1 MLEHMFAPSTEDVA
15 AEPGHEDEA
24 PWERGLN
31 TAQREAVCHG
41 DDPLLIVAGAGTGKT
56 RTLAHRVARLID
68 DGAAPERILLLT
80 FTRRAAA
87 EMTSRVGGMLDVA
100 VARQLWSG
108 TFHSVANRLL
118 RRFSANAGL
127 SPDFTVMDPADAA
140 DLLGALRSELEL
152 PVTQKRFPRKETTL
166 AIWSRLVNR
175 QMPLSD
181 ILENDFPWCSAH
193 EETLRELFTAY
204 TDRKRSLRVLDFD
217 DLLLHARALAAA
229 PDAGAG
235 VRACFDHVLVD
246 EYQDTNALQVDFVD
260 ALLDDGQG
268 LTVVGDDAQAIYG
281 FRGAEVTH
289 LWGFTERFD
298 GASSVVLDDNY
309 RSTSEILS
317 VANEVVAA
325 SKTLLPKQL
334 RAVRGDGVMPT
345 LVTCDDEADEAVAV
359 CDRIL
364 DLREQDVDLREQAVL
379 FRAGHHSEALE
390 LELARRDIPFVKYGG
405 LAYLQSA
412 HVKDLV
418 AMLRLAENPLD
429 ELAWH
434 RTLSLFPG
442 VGPVRLRLLL
452 DHLGFDPA
460 ADEIDPASVRSALGD
475 DEIWSPKVSAEAFGL
490 FQAAMANCW
499 SEPAPPVSEQVERLI
514 DVCELL
520 FAHRYDN
527 ATERLADLAH
537 LAHSADDRPRNEIL
551 TELTLEPPSATSQLA
566 GAPHLDDDW
575 LTLSTVHSAKGA
587 EWSAVHVIHAADG
600 NFPSDM
606 ALTDDDGLEE
616 ERRLLYVALTRARDT
631 LSVSFPLRYHVTKSL
646 SDRRHVYAQL
656 SRFIEPLSDRFESRV
671 TQARDTQA
679 AIGSTASVT
688 TTDEVENFVHGL
700 LSR

>member
-1 MLEHMFAPSTEDVA
+1 MFAPSAEDLSTDA
-15 AEPGHEDEA
+15 GQDDEP
-24 PWERGLN
+24 PWARGLN
-31 TAQREAVCHG
+31 QAQRSAVCHG
-41 DDPLLIVAGAGTGKT
+41 DDPLLIIAGAGTGKT

-68 DGAAPERILLLT
+68 DGASPDRILLLT

-87 EMTSRVGGMLDVA
+87 EMTSRVGGLLDA
-100 VARQLWSG
+100 SAARHLWSG

-118 RRFSANAGL
+118 RCFSANAGL

-140 DLLGALRSELEL
+140 DLLGALRSQLDL

-193 EETLRELFTAY
+193 EDALRELFIAY

-235 VRACFDHVLVD
+235 VRAKFDHVLVD
-246 EYQDTNALQVDFVD
+246 EYQDTNALQVDFVE
-260 ALLDDGQG
+260 ALLSNGHG

-289 LWGFTERFD
+289 LWEFTDRFE
-298 GASSVVLDDNY
+298 GASRVVLDENY
-309 RSTSEILS
+309 RSTTEILA

-325 SKTLLPKQL
+325 SETLLPKQL
-334 RAVRGDGVMPT
+334 RAVRGDGVTPV

-364 DLREQDVDLREQAVL
+364 DLREQDVDLRDQAVL

-405 LAYLQSA
+405 LAYLESA

-452 DHLGFDPA
+452 DHLGFGSDTEEIEPA
-460 ADEIDPASVRSALGD
+460 AVRAALGD
-475 DEIWSPKVSAEAFGL
+475 DEIWSPKVSLEAFAM
-490 FQAAMANCW
+490 FQTALAHCW
-499 SEPAPPVSEQVERLI
+499 SMPAPPVAEQIEQFV

-520 FAHRYDN
+520 FVHRYDN
-527 ATERLADLAH
+527 ATDRLADLTH
-537 LAHSADDRPRNEIL
+537 LARTADDRPRNEFL
-551 TELTLEPPSATSQLA
+551 TELTLEPPSATSELA

-587 EWSAVHVIHAADG
+587 EWSAVHLIHAADG

-606 ALTDDDGLEE
+606 ALTDADGLEE
-616 ERRLLYVALTRARDT
+616 ERRLLYVALTRAKDT
-631 LSVSFPLRYHVTKSL
+631 LAVSFPLRYHVTKSL

-656 SRFIEPLSDRFESRV
+656 SRFIDPLTDRFEPLV
-671 TQARDTQA
+671 TEAHDTQTT
-679 AIGSTASVT
+679 ISETSSVT